1 MGQLDGEI
9 DLIMSELYFNELS
22 LCDSFTDKSLLDNF
36 VKCKKELSKNGF
48 NTCRMRHED
57 YVKLCD
63 RMYANQN
70 ISPLYRNLFFSF
82 FKSPYKSDKTE
93 IVETKV
99 NNVQYSFNGF
109 TSPLGLSWAAVMDEI
124 SFSFLSHQ
132 MWDCPFVLLQSV
144 DGSLIQVKHLSRAE
158 HIAAWINLMTP
169 VVLAETTIEPDDKI
183 YHICGDHHGVHELK
197 NFWKNRIKYCP
208 YIEKLDHTLEYRPN
222 CKQFATVAADNSI
235 DLVLIWES
243 AGYGMNVKTT
253 ARNKREAEKIAEYLN
268 EKYGYP

>member
-1 MGQLDGEI
+1 MP
-9 DLIMSELYFNELS
+9 ELYFNELS
-22 LCDSFTDKSLLDNF
+22 LCNLFTDKSLLENF

-57 YVKLCD
+57 FVKLCES
-63 RMYANQN
+63 MHANQN
-70 ISPLYRNLFFSF
+70 ISRSYINLFFSF

-93 IVETKV
+93 IIEKKV
-99 NNVQYSFNGF
+99 NDNQYSFNGF
-109 TSPLGLSWAAVMDEI
+109 TSPLGLTWAAVMEGV

-132 MWDCPFVLLQSV
+132 MWDCSFVHLRSV
-144 DGSLIQVKHLSRAE
+144 DGNSAQVKHLSRAE
-158 HIAAWINLMTP
+158 HIADWINLMTP
-169 VVLAETTIEPDDKI
+169 VVLIETTIAPDNKCC
-183 YHICGDHHGVHELK
+183 HICGDHHGVHKLE
-197 NFWKNRIKYCP
+197 NFWKNKIKYCR

-222 CKQFATVAADNSI
+222 CKQFATVTEDNSI

-268 EKYGYP
+268 EKYGCP